1 LPEIELRSLNAI
13 LKTAK
18 TKASPHCES
27 AICMNTTNISNLS
40 AREILD
46 SRGNPTIEVSVQLE
60 DGSRGRSA
68 IPSGA
73 STGSREAHEL
83 RDGDSGRFGGKG
95 VLKVVANVCE
105 IIGPRVR
112 GLDAAAQEQLDR
124 ALIDLD
130 GTENKSRL
138 GANAILGVSVA
149 AAHAAAASRGLPL
162 YRYLALD
169 AHLLPVPMMN
179 ILNGGRHAESGVDFQ
194 EYMVVP
200 VGAQNFAEALR
211 MGAEVFHA
219 LAAVLKARGY
229 TTTVGDEGGFAPS
242 LRSNEE
248 PIELILEGIVKAG
261 YRAGEDAWIALDPA
275 ASEFYQNGK
284 YVFSRSDG
292 KSRDADAMTRL
303 YDDWIG
309 RYPIISLED
318 GLAED
323 DWTGW
328 ELHTRELGHRVQI
341 VGDDIFVT
349 NPMIIRRAITQQVAN
364 SVLIKLNQI
373 GTITETL
380 EAMRVAREGGYTCVI
395 SHRSGETE
403 DTTIADF
410 AVATGA
416 GQIKTGSACRG
427 ERVAKYNRLLEIAED
442 LGEKAVYAGYQSF
455 PRANRAD
462 VGGRAG

>member
-1 LPEIELRSLNAI
+1 MNESTIESV
-13 LKTAK
+13 T
-18 TKASPHCES
+18 
-27 AICMNTTNISNLS
+27 

-46 SRGNPTIEVSVQLE
+46 SRGNPTIEVSVRLH
-60 DGSRGRSA
+60 DGAIGRAA

-83 RDGDSGRFGGKG
+83 RDGDSRRYGGKG
-95 VLKVVANVCE
+95 VLKAIANVHE
-105 IIGPRVR
+105 IIAPRVR
-112 GLDAAAQEQLDR
+112 SLDAASQADLDR
-124 ALIDLD
+124 VLIDLD

-138 GANAILGVSVA
+138 GANAILGVSLA

-162 YRYLALD
+162 YRYLAPD
-169 AHLLPVPMMN
+169 ADLLPVPQMN

-200 VGAQNFAEALR
+200 TGAPNFPEALR
-211 MGAEVFHA
+211 MAVEIFHA
-219 LAAVLKARGY
+219 LAAVLKSRGY
-229 TTTVGDEGGFAPS
+229 PTTVGDEGGFAPR

-248 PIELILEGIVKAG
+248 PIELILEAIVKAN
-261 YRAGEDAWIALDPA
+261 YRPGKDAWIALDPA
-275 ASEFYQNGK
+275 ASEFYENGK
-284 YVFSRSDG
+284 YVFARSDG
-292 KSRDADAMTRL
+292 KARDAEAMTQL
-303 YDDWIG
+303 FSDWIS

-323 DWTGW
+323 DWAGW
-328 ELHTRELGHRVQI
+328 EVQTRELGGRVQI

-349 NPMIIRRAITQQVAN
+349 NPGIIRRAIAQHVAN

-373 GTITETL
+373 GTVTETL
-380 EAMRVAREGGYTCVI
+380 EAMRVARDAGYTCVI

-416 GQIKTGSACRG
+416 GQIKTGSVCRG
-427 ERVAKYNRLLEIAED
+427 ERIAKYNRLLAISKE
-442 LGEKAVYAGYQSF
+442 LGTKARYAGVNAF
-455 PRANRAD
+455 ARR
-462 VGGRAG
+462 

>member
-1 LPEIELRSLNAI
+1 M
-13 LKTAK
+13 
-18 TKASPHCES
+18 HES
-27 AICMNTTNISNLS
+27 SIDQISG
-40 AREILD
+40 REILD
-46 SRGNPTIEVSVQLE
+46 SRGNPTIEVKVLLH
-60 DGSRGRSA
+60 DGSLGRAA

-83 RDGDSGRFGGKG
+83 RDGDSRRYGGKG
-95 VLKVVANVCE
+95 VRRAVANVTD
-105 IIGPRVR
+105 IIAPHIK
-112 GLDAAAQEQLDR
+112 GLDASAQADLDR
-124 ALIDLD
+124 VLIDLD

-138 GANAILGVSVA
+138 GANAILGISLA
-149 AAHAAAASRGLPL
+149 AARAAAASRGLPL
-162 YRYLALD
+162 YLYLAPD

-200 VGAQNFAEALR
+200 AGAPNFAEALR

-219 LAAVLKARGY
+219 LAAVLKARGFS
-229 TTTVGDEGGFAPS
+229 TTVGDEGGFAPR

-248 PIELILEGIVKAG
+248 PIELILEAIVKAG
-261 YRAGEDAWIALDPA
+261 YRPGVDAWIALDPA
-275 ASEFYQNGK
+275 ASEFYENGK
-284 YVFSRSDG
+284 YVFARSDG
-292 KSRDADAMTRL
+292 KARDAAAMTRL
-303 YDDWIG
+303 YADWIS

-323 DWTGW
+323 DWSGW

-349 NPMIIRRAITQQVAN
+349 NPAIIGRAIAQHVAN

-373 GTITETL
+373 GTVTETL
-380 EAMRVAREGGYTCVI
+380 EAMRVAREAGYTCVI
-395 SHRSGETE
+395 SHRSGETD

-410 AVATGA
+410 AVATSS

-427 ERVAKYNRLLEIAED
+427 ERIAKYNRLLAIAEE
-442 LGEKAVYAGYQSF
+442 LGAKAQYAGMGAF
-455 PRANRAD
+455 ARR
-462 VGGRAG
+462 

>member
-1 LPEIELRSLNAI
+1 MNESKIEHV
-13 LKTAK
+13 T
-18 TKASPHCES
+18 
-27 AICMNTTNISNLS
+27 

-46 SRGNPTIEVSVQLE
+46 SRGNPTIEVNLQLQ
-60 DGSRGRSA
+60 DGSRGRAA

-83 RDGDSGRFGGKG
+83 RDGDPRRYGGKG
-95 VLKVVANVCE
+95 VLKAVANVREVIAPC
-105 IIGPRVR
+105 VR
-112 GLDAAAQEQLDR
+112 GLDAAAQADLDR

-138 GANAILGVSVA
+138 GANAILGVSLA
-149 AAHAAAASRGLPL
+149 AAHAAAASRWLPL
-162 YRYLALD
+162 YRYLAPD
-169 AHLLPVPMMN
+169 AYLLPVPMMN

-200 VGAQNFAEALR
+200 AGAPNFAEALR
-211 MGAEVFHA
+211 MGVEIFHA

-229 TTTVGDEGGFAPS
+229 STTVGDEGGFAPS

-261 YRAGEDAWIALDPA
+261 YRPGEDAWIALDPA
-275 ASEFYQNGK
+275 ASEFYKNGK
-284 YVFSRSDG
+284 YVFARSDG
-292 KSRDADAMTRL
+292 KSRDAEAMTRL
-303 YDDWIG
+303 YSDWIS

-323 DWTGW
+323 DWAGW
-328 ELHTRELGHRVQI
+328 ELHTRELGDRVQI

-349 NPMIIRRAITQQVAN
+349 NPAIIRRAITQHVAN

-373 GTITETL
+373 GTVTETL
-380 EAMRVAREGGYTCVI
+380 EAMRVARDAGYTCVI

-416 GQIKTGSACRG
+416 AQIKTGSACRG
-427 ERVAKYNRLLEIAED
+427 ERVAKYNRLLKIAED
-442 LGEKAVYAGYQSF
+442 LGEKAVYAGLGSF
-455 PRANRAD
+455 PRHQPGKRR
-462 VGGRAG
+462 GRGA

>member
-1 LPEIELRSLNAI
+1 
-13 LKTAK
+13 
-18 TKASPHCES
+18 
-27 AICMNTTNISNLS
+27 MNTTSISNLS

-46 SRGNPTIEVSVQLE
+46 SRGNPTIEVSMQLQ
-60 DGSRGRSA
+60 DGSRGRAA

-83 RDGDSGRFGGKG
+83 RDGDSHRFGGKG
-95 VLKVVANVCE
+95 VLNAVANVRE

-124 ALIDLD
+124 TLIDLD

-200 VGAQNFAEALR
+200 VGAQSFAEALR

-219 LAAVLKARGY
+219 LAAVLKTRGY
-229 TTTVGDEGGFAPS
+229 STTVGDEGGFAPS

-261 YRAGEDAWIALDPA
+261 YRPGEDAWISLDPA
-275 ASEFYQNGK
+275 ASEFYENGK

-292 KSRDADAMTRL
+292 KSRDAEAMTRL
-303 YDDWIG
+303 YADWIS

-323 DWTGW
+323 DWAGW
-328 ELHTRELGHRVQI
+328 ELHTLELGHRVQI

-349 NPMIIRRAITQQVAN
+349 NPAIIRRAIAQHVAN

-373 GTITETL
+373 GTVTETRA
-380 EAMRVAREGGYTCVI
+380 AMRVARDGGYTCVI

-455 PRANRAD
+455 PRANRAE